1 MIDIKQIMDY
11 LPHRYPFLLV
21 DKITELEPQ
30 KRAVGIKNVTINED
44 FFNGHFPGHPIMPG
58 VLIVEALTQVG
69 GIMMLSQEGLRG
81 RLAYFA
87 AINKVKFR
95 KPVVPGDQLRMEVEL
110 KRFARSLGKIYG
122 RALVDGQVVCEGE
135 FTLSIVEKETSVKIH
150 PTATIHPSAELGKDV
165 EIGPYVIIGPDVK
178 IGSRT
183 KVEANAVIEKW
194 TTIGE
199 DCLIHYGAII
209 GNATQDKK
217 YDGERSYVEI
227 GDRNVIREYVTINR
241 ATGKE
246 QKTTVGDDNLFLTN
260 VHLGHNCKLGSRII
274 ISNATGLAGH
284 VEVDDDTVIGGMVGV
299 TQFCRIGSGCMIG
312 GYSKVNQDV
321 PDFMLIEGNPAVC
334 RSINLVGLQRRG
346 VNSETLKAVKSAYR
360 FLYRKKLNLS
370 QAIES
375 IKTELPSSPQI
386 DKLLS
391 FLQVQTDRGIIKGSG
406 ASKKIISSE
415 STDDE

>member
-1 MIDIKQIMDY
+1 MIDINQIMEY

-21 DKITELEPQ
+21 DRIIELEPQ
-30 KRAVGIKNVTINED
+30 KRAVGIKNVTINEN
-44 FFNGHFPGHPIMPG
+44 FFNGHFPEHPIMPG

-87 AINKVKFR
+87 AIDKVKFR
-95 KPVVPGDQLRMEVEL
+95 KPVLPGDQLRMEVEL

-122 RALVDGQVVCEGE
+122 RALVDGKVVCEGE
-135 FTLSIVEKETSVKIH
+135 FTVSIVEKESSVKIH

-165 EIGPYVIIGPDVK
+165 EIGPYVIVGPDVR
-178 IGSRT
+178 IGART
-183 KVEANAVIEKW
+183 KIEANAVIDKW

-199 DCLIHYGAII
+199 DCMIHYGAII
-209 GNATQDKK
+209 GSNTQDKK
-217 YDGERSYVEI
+217 YDGERSYVKI

-246 QKTTVGDDNLFLTN
+246 QVTLVGNDNLFLTN
-260 VHLGHNCKLGSRII
+260 VHLGHNCQLGSRII

-334 RSINLVGLQRRG
+334 RSINIVGLQRRG
-346 VNSETLKAVKSAYR
+346 TDPETIKAIKKAYR
-360 FLYRKKLNLS
+360 TLYRKNLNLS

-375 IKTELPSSPQI
+375 METGLPDSPQL
-386 DKLLS
+386 DKLLK
-391 FLQVQTDRGIIKGSG
+391 FLKVPTDRGIVKGYVT
-406 ASKKIISSE
+406 SKKNSDSK
-415 STDDE
+415 TDDE